1 MPADHENTPAIQP
14 VILCGGSGSRL
25 WPVSREAL
33 PKQFIK
39 LTSEFSMLQETVLN
53 LSGEEGFNS
62 PILVSNEAF
71 RFLVQ
76 GQMRELGIEPAALVL
91 EPESRN
97 TAAAIALAAL
107 SLNVVSPNVCML
119 VLPSDHVL
127 GDKEKFL
134 DAIHRG
140 HAAAMEGALVTFGM
154 RADRPET
161 GYGYIR
167 QGRALTCG
175 ADCFAVDRFV
185 EKPDLK
191 TAEKFLTEGGYHW
204 NSGMF
209 MFTARRYLEELYRHR
224 PDVHTTSMEAL
235 DRGTRDGIV
244 IHPDPETFASVES
257 ISVDYAVMEPTDRAA
272 VVVADF
278 GWSDVGSWASM
289 AELGEDA
296 GDGNVI
302 DGDVLLHDCEGTYV
316 RGAGRLIAA
325 IGLRD
330 QVIVDTDD
338 ALLIAPK
345 DRVQEVKAIV
355 ERLNKT
361 GRPEAALH
369 AKVHRPW
376 GTYQGIHQGARHQV
390 KHIVV
395 EPGEKLSLQYH
406 HHRSEHWTVVAGTA
420 EVTIDGEVRML
431 EANDSAYIPVGATHR
446 LYNPGDEPM
455 HLIEVQCGGYLGED
469 DIVRL
474 DDVYGRAPAAVEA
487 AE

>member
-1 MPADHENTPAIQP
+1 MQATPENTPTIQP

-25 WPVSREAL
+25 WPVSRDAL

-39 LTSEFSMLQETVLN
+39 LTSERSMLQETVLN
-53 LSGEEGFNS
+53 LSGEEGFNP

-71 RFLVQ
+71 RFMVQ
-76 GQMRELGIEPAALVL
+76 GQMRELGIEPASLIL
-91 EPESRN
+91 EPASRN

-107 SLNVVSPNVCML
+107 ELSTVDPNVCML

-140 HAAAMEGALVTFGM
+140 YEAAMAGALVTFAM
-154 RADRPET
+154 KADRPET

-167 QGRALTCG
+167 QGKPLAGTDECYI
-175 ADCFAVDRFV
+175 VERFV
-185 EKPDLK
+185 EKPDAK
-191 TAEKFLTEGGYHW
+191 TAQGFLDEGGYHW

-209 MFTARRYLEELYRHR
+209 MFKANRFLEELHRHQ
-224 PDVHTTSMEAL
+224 PEIFITSIEAL
-235 DRGTRDGIV
+235 GKGTNEGGIV
-244 IHPDPETFASVES
+244 RPDPETFAAIES
-257 ISVDYAVMEPTDRAA
+257 ISVDYAVMEPTDRAVMVA
-272 VVVADF
+272 ADF

-289 AELGEDA
+289 ADLGEDA
-296 GDGNVI
+296 GHGNVI

-355 ERLNKT
+355 EKLRETN
-361 GRPEAALH
+361 RPEAALH

-395 EPGEKLSLQYH
+395 EPGGKLSLQYH
-406 HHRSEHWTVVAGTA
+406 HHRSEHWTVVGGTA
-420 EVTIDGEVRML
+420 EVTIDGEVRIL

-446 LYNPGDEPM
+446 LYNPGDEPT
-455 HLIEVQCGGYLGED
+455 HLIEVQCGDYLGED

-474 DDVYGRAPAAVEA
+474 DDVYGRVAGAVEA